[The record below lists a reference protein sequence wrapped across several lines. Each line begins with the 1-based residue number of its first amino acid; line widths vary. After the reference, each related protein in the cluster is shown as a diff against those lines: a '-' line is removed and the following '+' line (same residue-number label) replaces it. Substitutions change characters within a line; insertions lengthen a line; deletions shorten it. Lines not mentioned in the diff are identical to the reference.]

1 MRLQA
6 QFAQRAVAAGG
17 MPNMGPYGMPPP
29 GVPGA
34 MYYGQPPPGAMGPPQ
49 PQPGF
54 GFPVMPPGPGRPMGP
69 GGPNMQYV
77 MPMPQRQVPGQRG
90 RGGRG
95 GQGGGRGQGRQNM
108 RGYPQNQPPA
118 PLPGAPP
125 RASPSRRTPSR
136 FSPRSSPPPPPTS
149 SACSSARRS
158 TLSST
163 PSSPPPAPRSPSMPS
178 RWTSPRCSTSLRMPA
193 RSAPR
198 CRRRS
203 PCSRRRRPRRAT
215 KRAVATAGNRLA
227 NARGDFGE
235 ARVAKERRDSARFGE
250 RRGAASRERATPTP
264 NRTGFGV
271 SLASFLGLRAAR
283 WRDRRRLASLVLEAL
298 CRRLVRRVSSA
309 RDSRVARRAPPR
321 SGETR
326 LGPYHWSRHVALVAG
341 RPRASLAALGRIT
354 QGALFLA

>member
-1 MRLQA
+1 MNGKMAGTKPLYVALAQRKEDRRMRLQA

-125 RASPSRRTPSR
+125 PGEPVEANPVAVLAAQLPTATPDQQR
-136 FSPRSSPPPPPTS
+136 MLLGEALYPLVDAVEPAS
-149 SACSSARRS
+149 SAKITGMLLEMDQSEV
-158 TLSST
+158 LH
-163 PSSPPPAPRSPSMPS
+163 
-178 RWTSPRCSTSLRMPA
+178 LIED
-193 RSAPR
+193 
-198 CRRRS
+198 
-203 PCSRRRRPRRAT
+203 
-215 KRAVATAGNRLA
+215 AGA
-227 NARGDFGE
+227 
-235 ARVAKERRDSARFGE
+235 
-250 RRGAASRERATPTP
+250 
-264 NRTGFGV
+264 
-271 SLASFLGLRAAR
+271 LRAK
-283 WRDRRRLASLVLEAL
+283 VQEAL
-298 CRRLVRRVSSA
+298 AVLK
-309 RDSRVARRAPPR
+309 
-321 SGETR
+321 
-326 LGPYHWSRHVALVAG
+326 
-341 RPRASLAALGRIT
+341 AAAAEEGN
-354 QGALFLA
+354 